1 MINVK
6 TIGMK
11 QNKLNYVLHTLPLM
25 CTPRLISTL
34 ILTESSTDTNK
45 NTYTDTNTNIDTKT
59 NSASYL

>member
-1 MINVK
+1 
-6 TIGMK
+6 MK